1 VFDHVGVTTW
11 DGAGAGGIFELRPPV
26 ESSDLDE
33 KVFPLHRRGTPVY
46 LESGL
51 RVNVASFTYFPPTE
65 REGSTART
73 GGQALALPR
82 EEEGAG

>member
-1 VFDHVGVTTW
+1 VFDHIGVTTC

-51 RVNVASFTYFPPTE
+51 RLN
-65 REGSTART
+65 
-73 GGQALALPR
+73 LAPVTIYKNLR
-82 EEEGAG
+82 K